1 MSVENKQIKFSYGT
15 KDNLA
20 LYETASLGEVVFIT
34 NGMVEGDR
42 KVLEVAVCTAEKNGT
57 NPPVFEY
64 VTDEVLLQAFVA
76 LNNKIFIETR
86 NEVDILKT
94 DAELDMDGNKIT
106 GLADGEEA
114 TDAATVGQLGGL
126 ETRIELLEDIDLT
139 SYVAKAG
146 DTMSGALN
154 MGGNKI
160 TGLSNGEAL
169 TDAATVGQ
177 VTTLISN
184 LGTVMKFLGGVTE
197 IPTSKDIY
205 LVVDGKVSTEKTTA
219 VAGDVVVIV
228 EEPEES
234 ETPTEPETVELTEE
248 EAPAITDIGKE
259 FIFDGSNWLEIG
271 HEGVGAT
278 LEALT
283 TQLNSGAY
291 MPKWNTF

>member
-15 KDNLA
+15 KTNLA
-20 LYETASLGEVVFIT
+20 QYETASLGEVVFIT
-34 NGMVEGDR
+34 NGVVEGDR
-42 KVLEVAVCTAEKNGT
+42 KVLEVAVCTAEKT
-57 NPPVFEY
+57 ETTDPVFEY
-64 VTDEVLLQAFVA
+64 ITDEVLLQAFVA
-76 LNNKIFIETR
+76 LNDKIFIETKSLSDG
-86 NEVDILKT
+86 NEVHILKT

-126 ETRIELLEDIDLT
+126 ETRIEVLEDIDLT

-146 DTMSGALN
+146 DTMSGELK

-160 TGLSNGEAL
+160 TGLDDGVAL

-184 LGTVMKFLGGVTE
+184 LGTVMKFLGGVVE
-197 IPTSKDIY
+197 IPTSEEIY
-205 LVVDGKVSTEKTTA
+205 LVVDGELSTDETTA

-228 EEPEES
+228 ERP
-234 ETPTEPETVELTEE
+234 ETPETAELTEE
-248 EAPAITDIGKE
+248 EVPTITEIGKE